1 MLKRFLEKVVNVSD
15 EEVSSLLLSTL
26 YFFLL
31 FAGYFII
38 RPLRDE
44 MGMLGGV
51 RDLAWLFTGT
61 LVGMLVVHPIYTA
74 MVARLPRR
82 RFIPL
87 IYRFFAANLL
97 LFFILI
103 RVVPTEHHLWIARVF
118 FIWTSVFNLF
128 VVSVFWSFM
137 ADVFRPDQ
145 AKRLFGFIAV
155 GGTLGAVVG
164 SATTAFLAERITPVN
179 LLLVTVV
186 LLEGAVQ
193 CSRRIQ
199 GESTANL
206 PTPDHPKSDPEAAI
220 GGGVLAGIAAVI
232 RSPYLLGIC
241 AYLFCYTIT
250 ATFLYFQQAEI
261 VPATF
266 GDDRAA
272 RTVFL
277 ARIDLAVNSLTAL
290 AQIFVTGRVLKRLGV
305 AVSLAVLPVVCAA
318 GFLTLAA
325 MPTLAALATFQILRK
340 TSNYAISR
348 PGREVL
354 FTVLPREQKYKA
366 KNLIDTFVY
375 RAGDQVGAWS
385 YAAARGLGLAMTGL
399 SMAAVPI
406 SAVWLAVA
414 VWLGR
419 RQRRLEDTS
428 RPPGQLKVEG

>member
-1 MLKRFLEKVVNVSD
+1 MLKRAMLKTVNARDDEVVV
-15 EEVSSLLLSTL
+15 LLLSTL

-51 RDLAWLFTGT
+51 RGLAWLFTGT
-61 LVGMLVVHPIYTA
+61 LVGMLIAHPIYTA
-74 MVARLPRR
+74 LVTRFPRQK
-82 RFIPL
+82 FIPL

-97 LFFILI
+97 LFFILLKI
-103 RVVPTEHHLWIARVF
+103 LPAEHQTWVARVF

-137 ADVFRPDQ
+137 ADVYRPEQ

-164 SATTAFLAERITPVN
+164 SAITAFLAGTTAPVN
-179 LLLVTVV
+179 LLLVTV
-186 LLEGAVQ
+186 LFLEMAVQ
-193 CSRRIQ
+193 CARRIGRTSPAQ
-199 GESTANL
+199 LA
-206 PTPDHPKSDPEAAI
+206 TPDQPGSDPDAAI
-220 GGGVLAGIAAVI
+220 GGGVLGGIAAVF
-232 RSPYLLGIC
+232 RSPYLLAIC
-241 AYLFCYTIT
+241 AYLFCHTIT

-261 VPATF
+261 VPAAF

-277 ARIDLAVNSLTAL
+277 ARIDLVVNSLTAL
-290 AQIFVTGRVLKRLGV
+290 AQVFFTGRVLRRLGV
-305 AVSLAVLPVVCAA
+305 AVSLAVLPAVCAA

-325 MPTLAALATFQILRK
+325 VPTLAALATFQILRR

-354 FTVLPREQKYKA
+354 FTVLPREEKYKA

-399 SMAAVPI
+399 SLIAVPI
-406 SAVWLAVA
+406 SAAWIGLA

-419 RQRRLEDTS
+419 RQRQLERDNS
-428 RPPGQLKVEG
+428 